1 MLTSALS
8 PHLLCCTPSYAQPGT
23 PLLSPASKLR
33 ASVSTPAAALS
44 ALPLYLSSLLPV
56 ATASSPPP
64 VALARPAMKLFRP
77 RVRTVVLAAVVTATV
92 GRAGLL
98 CSLSSAARAPQ
109 GTDRAD
115 DEAATRPRLASL
127 LAVASGGGRRER
139 LALAA
144 TVRLAFDA
152 STSSESVLHAAAT
165 GRPWAAQRRLH
176 ASLSA
181 DEEEADAVG
190 QPGAGGGASAGAVD
204 GAASDAA
211 TAGTGGGSPPEASIA
226 YFLQVSSENVRLLP
240 RLVRAVYHPDNVYA
254 VHFDVKISA
263 ADVLAATQGMAAV
276 LDGRDGA
283 RQRPITSTT
292 PTSESSFRPVLP
304 ANIHLMVR
312 RTITYRGVTTVLNTL
327 DGMEL
332 LTSRGAHWDYF
343 INLSA
348 ADYPLLSVTAV
359 RRLLGRPDVQ
369 KRAANFL
376 TFHPAE
382 SWEATTTSRFSRMT
396 LDLGVAA
403 PAGAAARLAP
413 AAAASGPAGQAATN
427 AASLVPGASSPNGG
441 VAWNTGATPESPL
454 FRTGVD
460 NPLLASRRGPLA
472 KGGAWM
478 ILTRSFVIHA
488 LTSSDARRALL
499 TVSTGLSASE
509 HFFPTLLAAS
519 PVYWPTIVPHGL
531 RAVYWDAPP
540 PPKPTEEPVP
550 VVQHPRVLDMD
561 SHQGVASGGGGGD
574 DFLNRV
580 ASCPYLFAR
589 KFSRPTSPLLTYVDT
604 HMNGLAGAAADES
617 AVNEVTERANRH
629 MDWLL
634 AEAPLP
640 ARVTV

>member
-1 MLTSALS
+1 
-8 PHLLCCTPSYAQPGT
+8 
-23 PLLSPASKLR
+23 
-33 ASVSTPAAALS
+33 
-44 ALPLYLSSLLPV
+44 
-56 ATASSPPP
+56 
-64 VALARPAMKLFRP
+64 MKLFRH

-98 CSLSSAARAPQ
+98 CSLSSAAGAPLRAER
-109 GTDRAD
+109 GAD
-115 DEAATRPRLASL
+115 ASATRTPLASL
-127 LAVASGGGRRER
+127 LAAASRGGRRER

-144 TVRLAFDA
+144 TVRLALDTA
-152 STSSESVLHAAAT
+152 TSGGSVLDAAAT
-165 GRPWAAQRRLH
+165 GRPWAAQRRLQ
-176 ASLSA
+176 ASLGA
-181 DEEEADAVG
+181 DEDETDAVA
-190 QPGAGGGASAGAVD
+190 QPGAGGGVNAGAVH
-204 GAASDAA
+204 GTASDAA
-211 TAGTGGGSPPEASIA
+211 AAGTGGGSPPEASIA
-226 YFLQVSSENVRLLP
+226 YFLQVSPENVRLLP
-240 RLVRAVYHPDNVYA
+240 RLVRAVYHPDNIYA

-283 RQRPITSTT
+283 RQRPVTSTT
-292 PTSESSFRPVLP
+292 PTSGSTSRTVLP

-348 ADYPLLSVTAV
+348 ADYPLLGVTAV
-359 RRLLGRPDVQ
+359 RRLLGRPDVR

-376 TFHPAE
+376 TFHPSE

-403 PAGAAARLAP
+403 PAGAAARMAP
-413 AAAASGPAGQAATN
+413 AAAASVPAGQVAPN
-427 AASLVPGASSPNGG
+427 AANPAPGASPPNGG

-478 ILTRSFVIHA
+478 ILTRSFVNHA

-519 PVYWPTIVPHGL
+519 PVFRPTIVPHGL

-540 PPKPTEEPVP
+540 VPKPTGEPVS
-550 VVQHPRVLDMD
+550 VVQHPRVLDAV
-561 SHQGVASGGGGGD
+561 SHQGVASGDGGGD
-574 DFLNRV
+574 DFLTRV

-589 KFSRPTSPLLTYVDT
+589 KFSRPTSPLLTYIDT
-604 HMNGLAGAAADES
+604 HMSGLAGAAADES
-617 AVNEVTERANRH
+617 AVREVVERANRH

-634 AEAPLP
+634 AEAPIP